1 MITIATTPMTPIIPK
16 VNNNPI
22 SASTVAPRAIPIKGD
37 VSPAP
42 KLADIT
48 AVSLFDIMPPSISPL
63 GMFLFVPFCE
73 ILYGEWNNG
82 VLIVF
87 DERNGHHRE

>member
-1 MITIATTPMTPIIPK
+1 MTPIIPK

-37 VSPAP
+37 ASPAP

-48 AVSLFDIMPPSISPL
+48 AV
-63 GMFLFVPFCE
+63 
-73 ILYGEWNNG
+73 
-82 VLIVF
+82 
-87 DERNGHHRE
+87 